1 VKPWTPEHRAKM
13 QAVWTPERRAMAV
26 IEGRDNEWRCP
37 SPHSPWTP
45 EHRAK
50 IMALWTPERRA
61 AAAERTRKQ
70 YEKQP

>member
-1 VKPWTPEHRAKM
+1 VKPWTPEHHAKM

-26 IEGRDNEWRCP
+26 IQGQDDEWRG
-37 SPHSPWTP
+37 STPHLPWTP

-61 AAAERTRKQ
+61 VAAERSRKQ
-70 YEKQP
+70 QEKP